1 MTWNPSMTQQLDSDG
16 RLKHLLTLEGL
27 PRETLCRLLD
37 RAGQIRDAALGRTQK
52 RSSLSGTTICTLFFE
67 PSTRTRSSF
76 QIAAQRLGADV
87 INFDASTSS
96 SRKGETALDTLKNLE
111 AMGVRGFIVR
121 HPQDGAAEALAAE
134 AGEGTTLVNAGDGR
148 SAHPT
153 QGLLDALTLK
163 QAKGPDFSKLK
174 VLIVGDVKHSRVA
187 RSDLHALRTLGTGEI
202 RVCGP
207 SELLPQDATLQ
218 GCEVGDD
225 FNAMLDGVDALT
237 LKQAKGPDFSKLKV
251 LIVGDVKHSRVARS
265 DLHAL
270 RTLGTGEIRVCGP
283 SELLPQD
290 ATLQGCE
297 VGDDFNAMLDGVD
310 AVMMLRLQRERMEE
324 GLIASLEDYHAQYGL
339 TAERLRRAAPDAVV
353 LHPGPINRGVEIT
366 DEVADG
372 PQSLVLRQVSNGVA
386 IRMAVLESLLA

>member
-1 MTWNPSMTQQLDSDG
+1 MTLQLDSDG
-16 RLKHLLTLEGL
+16 RLRHLLTLEGL
-27 PRETLCRLLD
+27 PKETLCRLLD

-52 RSSLSGTTICTLFFE
+52 RNSLLGTTVCTLFFE

-76 QIAAQRLGADV
+76 HIAAQRLGADV

-121 HPQDGAAEALAAE
+121 HPEDGAAEALAQQ

-153 QGLLDALTLK
+153 QGLLDMLTLR
-163 QAKGPDFSKLK
+163 QAKGADFSRLK

-207 SELLPQDATLQ
+207 TALLPDDGTLA
-218 GCEVGDD
+218 GCIVGDD
-225 FNAMLDGVDALT
+225 FDAMLA
-237 LKQAKGPDFSKLKV
+237 
-251 LIVGDVKHSRVARS
+251 
-265 DLHAL
+265 
-270 RTLGTGEIRVCGP
+270 
-283 SELLPQD
+283 
-290 ATLQGCE
+290 
-297 VGDDFNAMLDGVD
+297 GVD

-324 GLIASLEDYHAQYGL
+324 GLVASLDDYHAHYGL
-339 TAERLRRAAPDAVV
+339 TTRRLGRAAADAVV